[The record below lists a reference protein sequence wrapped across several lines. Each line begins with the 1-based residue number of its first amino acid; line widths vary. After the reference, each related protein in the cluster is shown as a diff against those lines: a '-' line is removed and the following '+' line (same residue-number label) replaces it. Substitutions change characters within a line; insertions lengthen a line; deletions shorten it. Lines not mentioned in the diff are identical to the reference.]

1 MEEQDFA
8 ASDRAAGGGQKV
20 KTGQMT
26 PAQLIVK
33 GDITHFAE
41 DTAGGAGGISF
52 KGIRL
57 GAKGGSSE
65 INVVMYIVDSSTGQI
80 MASKKCY
87 AKINNTGLSVGL
99 THNEFDGDV
108 SGFKKTNAG
117 KAMEAAVDEGVKF
130 MTEKM
135 EKIPWTGSVVL
146 VKADKVYINRGTREG
161 VEKGMKFDVGKSE
174 TVRDPDTGEVLDESL
189 TKSASIQVETV
200 KDKVAICKTLSG
212 KPQKGMTV
220 MFPE

>member
-1 MEEQDFA
+1 
-8 ASDRAAGGGQKV
+8 
-20 KTGQMT
+20 
-26 PAQLIVK
+26 
-33 GDITHFAE
+33 
-41 DTAGGAGGISF
+41 
-52 KGIRL
+52 
-57 GAKGGSSE
+57 
-65 INVVMYIVDSSTGQI
+65 
-80 MASKKCY
+80 
-87 AKINNTGLSVGL
+87 
-99 THNEFDGDV
+99 
-108 SGFKKTNAG
+108 
-117 KAMEAAVDEGVKF
+117 